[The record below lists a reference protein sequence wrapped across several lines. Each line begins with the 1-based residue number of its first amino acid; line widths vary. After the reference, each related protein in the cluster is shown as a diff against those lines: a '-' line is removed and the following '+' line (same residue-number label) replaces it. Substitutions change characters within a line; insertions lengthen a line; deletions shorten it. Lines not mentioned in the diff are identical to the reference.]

1 MSIMPEF
8 VLQSVLVKGI
18 RTLRENPNLID
29 MLFRNLHQ
37 QDVVALR
44 KFIRD
49 NTIDIAL
56 NWPNASVKIPS
67 VIISLKS
74 ESESQAM
81 LGNLIQGPTNI
92 AATDRPF
99 PTDESSV
106 ANMGDGSLTTVG
118 APVPGIPVDPIT
130 ATGGT
135 STTLTFATLPGF
147 KFDDPFEITEGELIV
162 VIRSGTGAGQRRK
175 VSNIV
180 VDENG
185 STVNVT
191 MAWGTSP
198 DNTSVFEFQ
207 HNLNLAYTGE
217 PSKLFKKDAVL
228 ERIGAQY
235 KPTYQVIIVGP
246 DAEMTIFLYAMI
258 KAIFFINQRYLHRHG
273 MINVRMSG
281 TDFVARPE
289 YFPDL
294 AYQRALIVEFDH
306 TFDVYLE
313 PEIVRQLQ
321 IGVYVYDEDVTDGSG
336 VGRVVVETDLDLQ

>member
-1 MSIMPEF
+1 MSVIPEF

-44 KFIRD
+44 KFVRD

-56 NWPNASVKIPS
+56 NWPNESVKVPS

-74 ESESQAM
+74 EGESQAM
-81 LGNLIQGPTNI
+81 LGNLLQGPTNI
-92 AATDRPF
+92 AATGQPF
-99 PTDESSV
+99 PVDSSV
-106 ANMGDGSLTTVG
+106 ADMGDGSLTTVG
-118 APVPGIPVDPIT
+118 APIPGIPVDPIT

-135 STTLTFATLPGF
+135 STTLAFETLPGF
-147 KFDDPFEITEGELIV
+147 NFDDPFEITEGELIV

-175 VSNIV
+175 VSSIT
-180 VDENG
+180 VDRGG

-191 MAWGTSP
+191 VAWGTTP

-235 KPTYQVIIVGP
+235 KPTYQVLIVGP

-258 KAIFFINQRYLHRHG
+258 KSIFFINQRYLHRHG

-281 TDFVARPE
+281 TDFVARSE

-294 AYQRALIVEFDH
+294 AYQRALIIEFDH

-313 PEIVRQLQ
+313 PEIVQQLQ
-321 IGVYVYDEDVTDGSG
+321 IGVYVYDDDDVTDGLG
-336 VGRVVVETDLDLQ
+336 VGRVALETDLDL